1 VNSRV
6 FRKSSTQLKIIF
18 LRVERG
24 GNGFE
29 KSMLA
34 GIKGKDAI
42 YSLHVANLSAL

>member
-1 VNSRV
+1 M
-6 FRKSSTQLKIIF
+6 
-18 LRVERG
+18 